1 MATESE
7 NIIEKLSRYRTRF
20 SSEKEMQLDVSNLL
34 PIILESLDI
43 KLPISREHRLD
54 SKNVIDFMSGG
65 IGIECKIKQS
75 SMAVY
80 RQLERY
86 SDFDSIKEL
95 VLITSKVH
103 CLPPVTKNGKRIL
116 VLNTAKAWL

>member
-1 MATESE
+1 
-7 NIIEKLSRYRTRF
+7 
-20 SSEKEMQLDVSNLL
+20 
-34 PIILESLDI
+34 
-43 KLPISREHRLD
+43 
-54 SKNVIDFMSGG
+54 
-65 IGIECKIKQS
+65 
-75 SMAVY
+75 MAVY